1 MAAIVEG
8 TNLTKRF
15 GTGDAT
21 VVAIDSVDIT
31 IQASELVM
39 IMGDSG
45 CGKTTLISLLG
56 CILTPDE
63 GELRID
69 GETISSVGETSRSR
83 LPSAGEPS
91 AVGETSRSRLGETSR
106 HDMSQIRRE
115 KIGFVFQL
123 FHLLPYLTALEN
135 VMVAMDIARTNTEE
149 AADRAQE
156 LLTQVGLAER
166 FHHRPAQLSGGEKQ
180 RVSFARALANRPKII
195 FADEPTA
202 NLDSRQSDNL
212 MNLIQELRQEHQ
224 TTIAIV
230 THHEGLKANA
240 DRVIHMKD
248 GRIVA

>member
-1 MAAIVEG
+1 MAAVIDG
-8 TNLTKRF
+8 TGLTKRF

-21 VVAIDSVDIT
+21 VVAVDSVDIR
-31 IQASELVM
+31 IEESELVM

-56 CILTPDE
+56 CILTPDA

-69 GETISSVGETSRSR
+69 GELIDPMKKDLSVI
-83 LPSAGEPS
+83 
-91 AVGETSRSRLGETSR
+91 R
-106 HDMSQIRRE
+106 HE

-135 VMVAMDIARTNTEE
+135 VMVAMDIASTKTSE
-149 AADRAQE
+149 AERRATE
-156 LLTQVGLAER
+156 LLTQVGLSAR
-166 FHHRPAQLSGGEKQ
+166 FDHRPAQLSGGEKQ
-180 RVSFARALANRPKII
+180 RVSFARALANRPKIV

-212 MNLIQELRQEHQ
+212 MNLIQELRREHQ

-230 THHEGLKANA
+230 THHEGLKENA
-240 DRVIHMKD
+240 DRIIHMKD
-248 GRIVA
+248 GRIVTP

>member
-8 TNLTKRF
+8 IGLTKRF

-21 VVAIDSVDIT
+21 VVAVDAVDIR
-31 IQASELVM
+31 IEESELLM
-39 IMGDSG
+39 LMGDSG

-56 CILTPDE
+56 CILTPDD

-69 GETISSVGETSRSR
+69 GEPINTASEDLSV
-83 LPSAGEPS
+83 
-91 AVGETSRSRLGETSR
+91 
-106 HDMSQIRRE
+106 IRRE

-135 VMVAMDIARTNTEE
+135 VMVAMDIASTKTNE
-149 AADRAQE
+149 AENRATE
-156 LLTQVGLAER
+156 LLTQVGLIDR
-166 FHHRPAQLSGGEKQ
+166 LHHRPAQLSGGEKQ

-212 MNLIQELRQEHQ
+212 MNLIQELRREYQ

-230 THHEGLKANA
+230 THHEGLKENA
-240 DRVIHMKD
+240 DRVIQMKD
-248 GRIVA
+248 GRIVPA

>member
-1 MAAIVEG
+1 MAIVVEG
-8 TNLTKRF
+8 TGLTKRF
-15 GTGDAT
+15 GSGDAT
-21 VVAIDSVDIT
+21 VVAVDSVDIR
-31 IQASELVM
+31 IEESELVM
-39 IMGDSG
+39 LMGDSG

-56 CILTPDE
+56 CILTPDD
-63 GELRID
+63 GELHID
-69 GETISSVGETSRSR
+69 GEPINPEVQDLSV
-83 LPSAGEPS
+83 
-91 AVGETSRSRLGETSR
+91 
-106 HDMSQIRRE
+106 IRRE

-135 VMVAMDIARTNTEE
+135 VMVAMDLARTKTTEAE
-149 AADRAQE
+149 NRATE
-156 LLTQVGLAER
+156 LLTQVGLSER

-230 THHEGLKANA
+230 THHEGLKENA
-240 DRVIHMKD
+240 DRVVQMRD
-248 GRIVA
+248 GRIVAT

>member
-1 MAAIVEG
+1 MAAIIEG
-8 TNLTKRF
+8 VGLTKRF
-15 GTGDAT
+15 GFGDAA
-21 VVAIDSVDIT
+21 VVAIDSVDIR
-31 IQASELVM
+31 IEERELLM

-56 CILTPDE
+56 CILTPDA

-69 GETISSVGETSRSR
+69 GEEINPNNQDLSV
-83 LPSAGEPS
+83 
-91 AVGETSRSRLGETSR
+91 
-106 HDMSQIRRE
+106 IRRE

-135 VMVAMDIARTNTEE
+135 VMVAMNIAKTNATE
-149 AADRAQE
+149 AKKRALE
-156 LLTQVGLAER
+156 LLTRVGLSKR
-166 FHHRPAQLSGGEKQ
+166 LHHRPAQMSGGEKQ

-230 THHEGLKANA
+230 THHEGLKENA
-240 DRVIHMKD
+240 DRVIYMKD
-248 GRIVA
+248 GSITTS

>member
-1 MAAIVEG
+1 MATIIEG
-8 TNLTKRF
+8 IGLTKRF
-15 GTGDAT
+15 GIGDAA
-21 VVAIDSVDIT
+21 VLAIDSVDIR
-31 IQASELVM
+31 IEERELVM

-56 CILTPDE
+56 CILTPDA
-63 GELRID
+63 GELKID
-69 GETISSVGETSRSR
+69 GEAINPVNQDLSV
-83 LPSAGEPS
+83 
-91 AVGETSRSRLGETSR
+91 
-106 HDMSQIRRE
+106 IRRE

-123 FHLLPYLTALEN
+123 FHLLPYLSALEN
-135 VMVAMDIARTNTEE
+135 VMVAMDIAKTNSAE
-149 AADRAQE
+149 AEKRGIE
-156 LLTQVGLAER
+156 LLARVGLSER
-166 FHHRPAQLSGGEKQ
+166 LHHRPAQLSGGEKQ

-230 THHEGLKANA
+230 THHEGLKENA

-248 GRIVA
+248 GRIIPS

>member
-8 TNLTKRF
+8 TGLTKHF

-31 IQASELVM
+31 IEESELVM

-56 CILTPDE
+56 CILTPDD
-63 GELRID
+63 GQIRID
-69 GETISSVGETSRSR
+69 GEPIDPE
-83 LPSAGEPS
+83 LQ
-91 AVGETSRSRLGETSR
+91 
-106 HDMSQIRRE
+106 DMSVIRRE

-123 FHLLPYLTALEN
+123 FHLLPYLTAQEN
-135 VMVAMDIARTNTEE
+135 VMVAMDLARKNTAE
-149 AADRAQE
+149 AESRATE
-156 LLTQVGLAER
+156 LLTQVGLSER
-166 FHHRPAQLSGGEKQ
+166 LHHRPAQLSGGEKQ

-230 THHEGLKANA
+230 THHEGLKENA
-240 DRVIHMKD
+240 DRVIQMKD
-248 GRIVA
+248 GRIVAA

>member
-21 VVAIDSVDIT
+21 VVAIDAVDIA

-69 GETISSVGETSRSR
+69 GETICQDAR
-83 LPSAGEPS
+83 
-91 AVGETSRSRLGETSR
+91 
-106 HDMSQIRRE
+106 DMSQIRCE

-149 AADRAQE
+149 AETRAQE

-166 FHHRPAQLSGGEKQ
+166 FSHRPAQLSGGEKQ

-212 MNLIQELRQEHQ
+212 MSLIQELRQEHQ
-224 TTIAIV
+224 TTVAIV

>member
-8 TNLTKRF
+8 IGLTKRF

-21 VVAIDSVDIT
+21 VVAVDAVDIR
-31 IQASELVM
+31 IEESELVM
-39 IMGDSG
+39 FMGDSG

-56 CILTPDE
+56 CILTPDD

-69 GETISSVGETSRSR
+69 GEQIDPVYEDLSV
-83 LPSAGEPS
+83 
-91 AVGETSRSRLGETSR
+91 
-106 HDMSQIRRE
+106 IRRE

-135 VMVAMDIARTNTEE
+135 VMVAMDIARTKTAE
-149 AADRAQE
+149 AENRATE
-156 LLTQVGLAER
+156 LLTQVGLSER
-166 FHHRPAQLSGGEKQ
+166 LHHRPAQLSGGEKQ

-212 MNLIQELRQEHQ
+212 MRLIQELRQEHQ

-230 THHEGLKANA
+230 THHEGLKENA
-240 DRVIHMKD
+240 DRVIQMKD
-248 GRIVA
+248 GRIVST

>member
-8 TNLTKRF
+8 IGLTKRF

-21 VVAIDSVDIT
+21 VVAVDAVDVSIEE
-31 IQASELVM
+31 SELVM
-39 IMGDSG
+39 LMGDSG

-56 CILTPDE
+56 CILTPDD

-69 GETISSVGETSRSR
+69 GEPIHTVSEDLSV
-83 LPSAGEPS
+83 
-91 AVGETSRSRLGETSR
+91 
-106 HDMSQIRRE
+106 IRRE

-135 VMVAMDIARTNTEE
+135 VMVAMDIASTKTNE
-149 AADRAQE
+149 AENRATE
-156 LLTQVGLAER
+156 LLTQVGLIDR
-166 FHHRPAQLSGGEKQ
+166 LHHRPAQLSGGEKQ

-212 MNLIQELRQEHQ
+212 MSLIQELRREYQ

-230 THHEGLKANA
+230 THHEGLKENA
-240 DRVIHMKD
+240 DRVIQMKD
-248 GRIVA
+248 GRIVTA

>member
-8 TNLTKRF
+8 IGLTKRF

-21 VVAIDSVDIT
+21 VVAVDAVDIR
-31 IQASELVM
+31 IEESELVM
-39 IMGDSG
+39 LMGDSG

-56 CILTPDE
+56 CILTPDD

-69 GETISSVGETSRSR
+69 D
-83 LPSAGEPS
+83 EPINTVS
-91 AVGETSRSRLGETSR
+91 EDLSI
-106 HDMSQIRRE
+106 IRRE

-135 VMVAMDIARTNTEE
+135 VMVAMDIASTKTDE
-149 AADRAQE
+149 AENRAIE
-156 LLTQVGLAER
+156 LLTQVGLIDR
-166 FHHRPAQLSGGEKQ
+166 LHHRPAQLSGGEKQ

-212 MNLIQELRQEHQ
+212 MNLIQELRQEYQ

-230 THHEGLKANA
+230 THHEGLKENA
-240 DRVIHMKD
+240 DRVIQMKD
-248 GRIVA
+248 GRIVPA

>member
-21 VVAIDSVDIT
+21 VVAIDSVDIA

-69 GETISSVGETSRSR
+69 GETISS
-83 LPSAGEPS
+83 
-91 AVGETSRSRLGETSR
+91 AVGEPSR

-149 AADRAQE
+149 AAHRAQE

>member
-8 TNLTKRF
+8 IGLTKRF

-21 VVAIDSVDIT
+21 VVAVDAVDVSIEE
-31 IQASELVM
+31 SELVM
-39 IMGDSG
+39 LMGDSG

-56 CILTPDE
+56 CILTPDD

-69 GETISSVGETSRSR
+69 GEPIHTVSEDLSV
-83 LPSAGEPS
+83 
-91 AVGETSRSRLGETSR
+91 
-106 HDMSQIRRE
+106 IRRE

-135 VMVAMDIARTNTEE
+135 VMVAMDIASTKTDE
-149 AADRAQE
+149 AENRATE
-156 LLTQVGLAER
+156 LLTQVGLIDR
-166 FHHRPAQLSGGEKQ
+166 LHHRPAQLSGGEKQ
-180 RVSFARALANRPKII
+180 RVSFARALANRPKIM

-212 MNLIQELRQEHQ
+212 MSLIQELRREYQ

-230 THHEGLKANA
+230 THHEGLKENA
-240 DRVIHMKD
+240 DRVIQMKD
-248 GRIVA
+248 GRIVTA

>member
-1 MAAIVEG
+1 MAAVVEG
-8 TNLTKRF
+8 IGLTKRF

-21 VVAIDSVDIT
+21 VVAVEAVDIR
-31 IQASELVM
+31 IEESELVM

-56 CILTPDE
+56 CILTPDA

-69 GETISSVGETSRSR
+69 DAPIDLANEDLSVI
-83 LPSAGEPS
+83 
-91 AVGETSRSRLGETSR
+91 R
-106 HDMSQIRRE
+106 HE

-135 VMVAMDIARTNTEE
+135 VMVAMDIAGTKTVE
-149 AADRAQE
+149 AENRAIE
-156 LLTQVGLAER
+156 LLTQVGLSDR
-166 FHHRPAQLSGGEKQ
+166 LHHRPAQLSGGEKQ

-212 MNLIQELRQEHQ
+212 MNLIQELREEHQ

-230 THHEGLKANA
+230 THHEGLKENA
-240 DRVIHMKD
+240 DRVIQMKD
-248 GRIVA
+248 GRIVTE

>member
-1 MAAIVEG
+1 MTAVVEG
-8 TNLTKRF
+8 TGLTKRF

-21 VVAIDSVDIT
+21 VVAVNAVDIR
-31 IQASELVM
+31 IEAGELVM

-56 CILTPDE
+56 CILTPDA

-69 GETISSVGETSRSR
+69 GEPIDPVNEDLSVI
-83 LPSAGEPS
+83 
-91 AVGETSRSRLGETSR
+91 R
-106 HDMSQIRRE
+106 HE

-135 VMVAMDIARTNTEE
+135 VMVAMDIASTKTD
-149 AADRAQE
+149 AAEKRAAE
-156 LLTQVGLAER
+156 LLTQVGLSER

-180 RVSFARALANRPKII
+180 RVSFARALANRPKIV

-212 MNLIQELRQEHQ
+212 MNLIQELRREYQ

-230 THHEGLKANA
+230 THHEGLKENA
-240 DRVIHMKD
+240 DRIIQMKD
-248 GRIVA
+248 GRIVTP